1 MLFKNRKYRQMISQ
15 AKEYFNQGD
24 LEKSAKQYEQ
34 AFSIKINLP
43 DYIMYGYI
51 LIDLGQYSK
60 SEEIFR
66 NMSLDFD
73 FSEINFALANICER
87 TGRKQEAIEYYEKVL
102 INNSEF
108 EQAHFSVAYIY
119 DDMSEESANDIDDEN
134 VKKAIQHYKESIKLN
149 EKNFWSYIN
158 IGSIYERFNYNEEAL
173 QYFLKAYEVDN
184 TKEMVC
190 YNH

>member
-34 AFSIKINLP
+34 AFNIKINLP

-66 NMSLDFD
+66 
-73 FSEINFALANICER
+73 I
-87 TGRKQEAIEYYEKVL
+87 TP
-102 INNSEF
+102 
-108 EQAHFSVAYIY
+108 
-119 DDMSEESANDIDDEN
+119 
-134 VKKAIQHYKESIKLN
+134 
-149 EKNFWSYIN
+149 
-158 IGSIYERFNYNEEAL
+158 
-173 QYFLKAYEVDN
+173 
-184 TKEMVC
+184 
-190 YNH
+190 